1 MASAN
6 KLKEKGNYLEGQL
19 LIATPSLRFS
29 CFERSVIYLCVHNEG
44 GAMGIIINQTIN
56 DIKSSLIWDYFK
68 IDTKDQQIT
77 LPVHFGGPVES
88 ARGFILHSDDYKK
101 PEALHV
107 RNGLALSSN
116 LEILK
121 DISSGAGPENKIFAL
136 GYAGWGPNQLESE
149 IEANSWIS
157 VPATRELV
165 FGTDNS
171 AKWNK
176 AAKSIGVDLYKFSS
190 EVGHA

>member
-1 MASAN
+1 M
-6 KLKEKGNYLEGQL
+6 
-19 LIATPSLRFS
+19 
-29 CFERSVIYLCVHNEG
+29 
-44 GAMGIIINQTIN
+44 
-56 DIKSSLIWDYFK
+56 
-68 IDTKDQQIT
+68 
-77 LPVHFGGPVES
+77 ES